1 MAYLTAKKAA
11 RLTAKAKE
19 QKVSWRIKH
28 RFSRDLK
35 RAAAAANDG
44 MDFFKSDY
52 SNWREIVKWLE
63 SLGYECKVDSF
74 NDRIAIYWEDSNE

>member
-35 RAAAAANDG
+35 RAASKDKGAH
-44 MDFFKSDY
+44 FFKSAY
-52 SNWREIVKWLE
+52 PNWKKIVKWLE
-63 SLGYECKVDSF
+63 SLGYECKPSAFD
-74 NDRIAIYWEDSNE
+74 DKIYIYWEGVDNE